1 MKRNAKKM
9 VLTRSENEHY
19 LLENSIMRTFSN
31 IFQME
36 NPKFPVVFL
45 LVIEVSRKRLFIG
58 FIQLCDDRS

>member
-1 MKRNAKKM
+1 MKGNAKKM

-45 LVIEVSRKRLFIG
+45 LVNLS
-58 FIQLCDDRS
+58 IQKTTVHWLHTVA